1 MSQSASKVIFLIGFM
16 GSGKSHGAK
25 LLSDHTGLPYVD
37 LDDWIEDKEQR
48 TITAIFNQSGEAYFR
63 ERESAALKEAFAS
76 LSAGAVFQM
85 GEQGITGIIST
96 GGGTPCYHENMKWM
110 NQHGITVW
118 LNPLPSVLM
127 QRLLQEKVSRPL
139 VAALS
144 ENELTLFVTS
154 KLSER
159 ISFYSQAAIELQ
171 DEVDVELL
179 IEKIKNA

>member
-1 MSQSASKVIFLIGFM
+1 MNQSASTVIFLIGFM

-37 LDDWIEDKEQR
+37 LDDWIEGKEQR

-63 ERESAALKEAFAS
+63 ERESAYLKEVVS
-76 LSAGAVFQM
+76 TLSAGSVFQM
-85 GEQGITGIIST
+85 GTQVITGIIST

-118 LNPLPSVLM
+118 LNPLSSVLM
-127 QRLLQEKVSRPL
+127 QRLLIEKASRPL
-139 VAALS
+139 LADLS
-144 ENELTLFVTS
+144 ESELILFVRS
-154 KLSER
+154 KLTER

>member
-1 MSQSASKVIFLIGFM
+1 MNQSASTVIFLIGFM

-37 LDDWIEDKEQR
+37 LDDWIEGKEQR

-63 ERESAALKEAFAS
+63 ERESAYLKEVVS
-76 LSAGAVFQM
+76 TLSAGSVFQM
-85 GEQGITGIIST
+85 GTQVITGIIST

-118 LNPLPSVLM
+118 LNPLSSVLI
-127 QRLLQEKVSRPL
+127 QRLLIEKASRPL
-139 VAALS
+139 LAELS
-144 ENELTLFVTS
+144 ESELILFVRS

>member
-1 MSQSASKVIFLIGFM
+1 MNQSASTVIFLIGFM

-37 LDDWIEDKEQR
+37 LDDWIEGKEQQ

-63 ERESAALKEAFAS
+63 ERESAYLKEVVS
-76 LSAGAVFQM
+76 TLSAGSVFQM
-85 GEQGITGIIST
+85 GTQVITGIIST

-118 LNPLPSVLM
+118 LNPLSSVLI
-127 QRLLQEKVSRPL
+127 QRLLIEKASRPL
-139 VAALS
+139 LADLS
-144 ENELTLFVTS
+144 ESELILFVRS

>member
-1 MSQSASKVIFLIGFM
+1 MNQSASTVIFLIGFM

-37 LDDWIEDKEQR
+37 LDDWIEGKEQR

-63 ERESAALKEAFAS
+63 ERESAYLKEVVS
-76 LSAGAVFQM
+76 TLSAGSVFQM
-85 GEQGITGIIST
+85 GTQVITGIIST

-118 LNPLPSVLM
+118 LNPLSSVLI
-127 QRLLQEKVSRPL
+127 QRLLIEKASRPL
-139 VAALS
+139 LADLS
-144 ENELTLFVTS
+144 ESELILFVRS

>member
-1 MSQSASKVIFLIGFM
+1 M
-16 GSGKSHGAK
+16 
-25 LLSDHTGLPYVD
+25 LSDHTGLPYVD

-48 TITAIFNQSGEAYFR
+48 TLTAIFNQSGEPYFR
-63 ERESAALKEAFAS
+63 ERESEALKEAFAS
-76 LSAGAVFQM
+76 LSAGAVFQI
-85 GEQGITGIIST
+85 GTKDIAGIIST
-96 GGGTPCYHENMKWM
+96 GGGTPCYQENMKWM

-127 QRLLQEKVSRPL
+127 ERLLQEKASRPL
-139 VAALS
+139 LAALS
-144 ENELTLFVTS
+144 ESELIRFVES

-159 ISFYSQAAIELQ
+159 ISFYSHAAIELQ

>member
-1 MSQSASKVIFLIGFM
+1 M

-25 LLSDHTGLPYVD
+25 LLSDHIELPFVD
-37 LDDWIEDKEQR
+37 LDTWIEDKEQR
-48 TITAIFNQSGEAYFR
+48 TIAAIFNQSGEAYFR
-63 ERESAALKEAFAS
+63 EGESASLKEAFAS
-76 LSAGAVFQM
+76 ISSGAVFQI
-85 GEQGITGIIST
+85 GTQVIAGIIST

-127 QRLLQEKVSRPL
+127 QRLLKEKASRPL
-139 VAALS
+139 LADLTES
-144 ENELTLFVTS
+144 ELNLFVTS

-171 DEVDVELL
+171 DEVDVEQL

>member
-1 MSQSASKVIFLIGFM
+1 MIQSASKVIFLIGFM

-25 LLSDHTGLPYVD
+25 LLSDQMGLPYVD
-37 LDDWIEDKEQR
+37 LDAWIEDKEQR
-48 TITAIFNQSGEAYFR
+48 TITTIFNQSGEAYFR
-63 ERESAALKEAFAS
+63 ERESASLKEAFDS
-76 LSAGAVFQM
+76 ISSGAVFQI
-85 GEQGITGIIST
+85 GTQVITGIIST

-127 QRLLQEKVSRPL
+127 ERLLKEKASRPL
-139 VAALS
+139 LASL
-144 ENELTLFVTS
+144 NERELILFVTS

-159 ISFYSQAAIELQ
+159 ISFYSQATIELR
-171 DEVDVELL
+171 DEVDVEQL

>member
-1 MSQSASKVIFLIGFM
+1 MNQSASTVIFLIGFM

-37 LDDWIEDKEQR
+37 LDDWIEGKEQR

-63 ERESAALKEAFAS
+63 ERESAYLKEVVS
-76 LSAGAVFQM
+76 TLSAGSVFQM
-85 GEQGITGIIST
+85 GTQVITGIIST

-118 LNPLPSVLM
+118 LNPLSSVLI
-127 QRLLQEKVSRPL
+127 QRLLIEKASRPL
-139 VAALS
+139 LADLS
-144 ENELTLFVTS
+144 ESELILFVRS

-159 ISFYSQAAIELQ
+159 ISFYSQADIELQ

>member
-1 MSQSASKVIFLIGFM
+1 MNQSASTVIFLIGFM

-37 LDDWIEDKEQR
+37 LDDWIEGKEQR

-63 ERESAALKEAFAS
+63 ERESAYLKEMVS
-76 LSAGAVFQM
+76 TLSAGSVFQM
-85 GEQGITGIIST
+85 GTQVITGIIST

-118 LNPLPSVLM
+118 LNPLSSVLI
-127 QRLLQEKVSRPL
+127 QRLLIEKASRPL
-139 VAALS
+139 LADLS
-144 ENELTLFVTS
+144 ESELILFVRS

>member
-1 MSQSASKVIFLIGFM
+1 MNQSASKVIFLIGFM
-16 GSGKSHGAK
+16 GSGKSHGGK
-25 LLSDHTGLPYVD
+25 LLSNHTGLPFVD
-37 LDDWIEDKEQR
+37 LDHWIEDKEQR
-48 TITAIFNQSGEAYFR
+48 NITAIFNQSGEAYFR
-63 ERESAALKEAFAS
+63 ERESASLKEVVAT

-85 GEQGITGIIST
+85 GTQVITGIVST
-96 GGGTPCYHENMKWM
+96 GGGTPCYLECMKWM

-127 QRLLQEKVSRPL
+127 QRLLKEKASRPL
-139 VAALS
+139 LADLS
-144 ENELTLFVTS
+144 ESELNLFVTS

-179 IEKIKNA
+179 IEKIKHA

>member
-1 MSQSASKVIFLIGFM
+1 MNQSASTVIFLIGFM

-37 LDDWIEDKEQR
+37 LDDWIEGKEQR

-63 ERESAALKEAFAS
+63 ERESAYLKEVVS
-76 LSAGAVFQM
+76 TLSAGSVFQM
-85 GEQGITGIIST
+85 GTQVITGIIST

-110 NQHGITVW
+110 NQHVITVW
-118 LNPLPSVLM
+118 LNPLSSVLI
-127 QRLLQEKVSRPL
+127 QRLLIEKASRPL
-139 VAALS
+139 LADLS
-144 ENELTLFVTS
+144 ESELILFVRS

>member
-1 MSQSASKVIFLIGFM
+1 
-16 GSGKSHGAK
+16 
-25 LLSDHTGLPYVD
+25 
-37 LDDWIEDKEQR
+37 
-48 TITAIFNQSGEAYFR
+48 
-63 ERESAALKEAFAS
+63 LKEAFAS

-85 GEQGITGIIST
+85 GEKGITGIIST

-171 DEVDVELL
+171 NEVDVELL

>member
-1 MSQSASKVIFLIGFM
+1 MNQSASTVIFLIGFM

-37 LDDWIEDKEQR
+37 LDDWIEGKEQR

-63 ERESAALKEAFAS
+63 ERESAYLKEVVS
-76 LSAGAVFQM
+76 TLSAGSVFQM
-85 GEQGITGIIST
+85 GTQVITGIIST

-118 LNPLPSVLM
+118 LNPLSSVLM
-127 QRLLQEKVSRPL
+127 QRLLIEKASRPL
-139 VAALS
+139 LADLS
-144 ENELTLFVTS
+144 ESELILFVRS

>member
-1 MSQSASKVIFLIGFM
+1 MNQSASTVIFLIGFM

-37 LDDWIEDKEQR
+37 LDDWIEGKEQR

-63 ERESAALKEAFAS
+63 ERESAYLKEVVS
-76 LSAGAVFQM
+76 TLSAGSVFQM
-85 GEQGITGIIST
+85 GTQVITGIIST

-118 LNPLPSVLM
+118 LNPLSSVLI
-127 QRLLQEKVSRPL
+127 QRLLIEKASRPL
-139 VAALS
+139 LADLS
-144 ENELTLFVTS
+144 ESELILFVRS

-179 IEKIKNA
+179 IEKLKNA

>member
-1 MSQSASKVIFLIGFM
+1 MNQSASTVIFLIGFM

-37 LDDWIEDKEQR
+37 LDDWIEGKEQR

-63 ERESAALKEAFAS
+63 ERESAYLKEVVS
-76 LSAGAVFQM
+76 TLSAGSVFQM
-85 GEQGITGIIST
+85 GTQVITGIIST

-118 LNPLPSVLM
+118 LNPLSSVLM
-127 QRLLQEKVSRPL
+127 QRLLIEKASRPL
-139 VAALS
+139 LAELS
-144 ENELTLFVTS
+144 ESELILFVRS